1 MPSVQDSSYRNSNR
15 PWCILPDIVV
25 SAKALGC
32 GVPVGAI
39 GTRGPATGV
48 LSAGDHGTTYG
59 SNPLAATAVACVFHL
74 YHQYNILSN
83 VNAMAAY
90 LDQKRL
96 ELASQKT
103 IIKDVRGLGLMKGI
117 ELSVPAAPYIQS
129 LQESGILVIPS
140 GTHVIRILP
149 PLILQKEHIQTLI
162 QSLNEVL

>member
-15 PWCILPDIVV
+15 PWCFLPDIVV

-90 LDQKRL
+90 LDQKLL
-96 ELASQKT
+96 ELASQKNDHQGGARAWTYERDRTFRTRSSLHT
-103 IIKDVRGLGLMKGI
+103 IFAGVRNSSHSFWCSCHSDTSSPDLTERTYSNI
-117 ELSVPAAPYIQS
+117 DT
-129 LQESGILVIPS
+129 IP
-140 GTHVIRILP
+140 
-149 PLILQKEHIQTLI
+149 K
-162 QSLNEVL
+162 